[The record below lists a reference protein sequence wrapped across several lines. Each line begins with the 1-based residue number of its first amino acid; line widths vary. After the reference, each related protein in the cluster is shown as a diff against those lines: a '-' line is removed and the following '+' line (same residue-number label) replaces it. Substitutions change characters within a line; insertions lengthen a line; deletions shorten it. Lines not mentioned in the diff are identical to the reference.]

1 MLNSE
6 FAGRCFLLQR
16 WGQYRNGS
24 VYIAKLGWVQ
34 TGQPPGGEAEME
46 RRAFPGFRM
55 ELQDIRPVFRD
66 SVPLVLNRSGIQDGP
81 SPHGVRSQA
90 DGRGGRQP

>member
-1 MLNSE
+1 
-6 FAGRCFLLQR
+6 
-16 WGQYRNGS
+16 
-24 VYIAKLGWVQ
+24 
-34 TGQPPGGEAEME
+34 ME

-90 DGRGGRQP
+90 DGRGGRRP